1 MAKNMQPI
9 AKRCRAL
16 GISPATMGYTGKCK
30 NNSNRNPGSQRR
42 AKKSEYALQLI
53 EKQKVKF
60 AYGVLEKQF
69 RLMFARAVNMKGNT
83 GENLLQLLELR
94 LDNAVYRSGLANTRA
109 QARQFVCHGLM
120 TVNGKKVDIPSYTIK
135 VGDVIGVRE
144 TRRDLPHF
152 KGVKEGVTSVVPKWL
167 ETDAAN
173 LTCKVNALPLR
184 DDIDLPVEENII
196 VEFYS
201 R

>member
-1 MAKNMQPI
+1 MQPI

-16 GISPATMGYTGKCK
+16 GISPTVMGYTGRSK
-30 NNSNRNPGSQRR
+30 NNSNRTPGSQRR

-60 AYGVLEKQF
+60 TYGVLEKQF
-69 RLMFARAVNMKGNT
+69 KRMFERAAVMKGNT

-94 LDNAVYRSGLANTRA
+94 FDNVVYRAGLANTRA

-120 TVNGKKVDIPSYTIK
+120 TINGKKVDIPSYTVK
-135 VGDVIGVRE
+135 VGDVIGVRS
-144 TRRDLPHF
+144 TRRDLTHF
-152 KGVKEGVTSVVPKWL
+152 QQVKEGVTVVVPKWL
-167 ETDAAN
+167 ATDAAN
-173 LTCKVNALPLR
+173 LSATVNELPLR
-184 DDIDLPVEENII
+184 EDIDLPVEENII

>member
-1 MAKNMQPI
+1 MARNMQPI

-16 GISPATMGYTGKCK
+16 GISPAAMGYTGKSK
-30 NNSNRNPGSQRR
+30 NYNTRNPGGQRR
-42 AKKSEYALQLI
+42 VKKSEYALQLI
-53 EKQKVKF
+53 EKQKMKF

-69 RLMFARAVNMKGNT
+69 KRMFERAAVMKGNT

-94 LDNAVYRSGLANTRA
+94 FDNVVYRSGLAASRA

-120 TVNGKKVDIPSYTIK
+120 TVNGKKVDIPSYTVK
-135 VGDVIGVRE
+135 VGDVICVKASRQKI
-144 TRRDLPHF
+144 PHF
-152 KGVKEGVTSVVPKWL
+152 QEVKEGVTSVVPKWL
-167 ETDAAN
+167 DTNAAD
-173 LTCKVNALPLR
+173 LAVTVNALPMR
-184 DDIDLPVEENII
+184 EDIDIPVQENII